1 MMMHESTREVLF
13 GLLELPF
20 LAIAVYFA
28 SIVAM
33 KLKGGAFGRGMQFLA
48 WGFVVMAVGHLHM
61 QIERYSGVNI
71 FNTVLGQTV
80 GDIAWIVALVVTWA
94 LSAYGFLLIYRAARG
109 D

>member
-1 MMMHESTREVLF
+1 MTMQDSDGLF

-28 SIVAM
+28 FMVAL
-33 KLKGGAFGRGMQFLA
+33 KLQGGAFGRGMQFLA
-48 WGFVVMAVGHLHM
+48 WGFVVMAAGHLHM
-61 QIERYSGVNI
+61 QIERYTGINV
-71 FNTVLGQTV
+71 FDTLFGRFLGDAV
-80 GDIAWIVALVVTWA
+80 WIAALVITWG

>member
-28 SIVAM
+28 FIVAM
-33 KLKGGAFGRGMQFLA
+33 KLQGGAFGRGMQFLA

-61 QIERYSGVNI
+61 QIERYSGVNL
-71 FNTVLGQTV
+71 FDSTLGQTL
-80 GDIAWIVALVVTWA
+80 GDIVWIIALVITLG
-94 LSAYGFLLIYRAARG
+94 LSAYGFHLIYRAARG

>member
-28 SIVAM
+28 FVVAM
-33 KLKGGAFGRGMQFLA
+33 KLNGGAFGRGMQFLA
-48 WGFVVMAVGHLHM
+48 WGFLVMAVGHLHM
-61 QIERYSGVNI
+61 QIERYAGVNL
-71 FNTVLGQTV
+71 FDSALGPKF
-80 GDIAWIVALVVTWA
+80 GDAVWILALMITWA

>member
-1 MMMHESTREVLF
+1 MTMQDSDGLF

-28 SIVAM
+28 FMVAM
-33 KLKGGAFGRGMQFLA
+33 KLNGGAFGRGMQFLA
-48 WGFVVMAVGHLHM
+48 WGFVVMAAGHLHM
-61 QIERYSGVNI
+61 QIERYTGINLFDTLFGSM
-71 FNTVLGQTV
+71 LGDAV
-80 GDIAWIVALVVTWA
+80 WILALVITWG

>member
-28 SIVAM
+28 FVVAT
-33 KLKGGAFGRGMQFLA
+33 KLHGGALGRGMQFLA
-48 WGFVVMAVGHLHM
+48 WGFLVMAVGHLHM
-61 QIERYSGVNI
+61 QIERYTGINL
-71 FNTVLGQTV
+71 FDAVLGPNI
-80 GDIAWIVALVVTWA
+80 GDAVWILALVITWA